1 MLVALGAVK
10 TCVVDNSSIT
20 VLLMQ
25 ATQLSQLQD
34 ERASQQQVVISY
46 ATTCHGHA
54 VSGVMDTVS
63 DRALRASQK
72 AGLLTHAPCCAEQ
85 EAAEV
90 KGTWKQVAD
99 ENRSLNRQ
107 QHALSEDASRLKDRC
122 GD

>member
-1 MLVALGAVK
+1 MLTALGTVK
-10 TCVVDNSSIT
+10 TCVVGNSSVT

-34 ERASQQQVVISY
+34 ERASQQQVLVSY
-46 ATTCHGHA
+46 TTTCHGHA
-54 VSGVMDTVS
+54 VLDDMDTLS

-72 AGLLTHAPCCAEQ
+72 ANLLTHVLYCAEQ